1 MTKENLEENKKK
13 KNKFRKRIGFWYTIN
28 VVIILKKIL
37 IVEDD
42 ISIHN
47 VLKEILEAENYKTYH
62 AYSGTEAL
70 LLFEKEKYDLILL
83 DLMLPALSGE
93 EIIKQIKDT
102 PIIVLS
108 AKISSNDKVN
118 CLLSGANDYIT
129 KPFDRKELLARIKVQ
144 LRNTNNVVDAI
155 KYKELNLLSD
165 NHTLLVCDTKV
176 NLTKTEYA
184 IVKQLL
190 LNPTQV
196 ITKNKLLDLI
206 SMDTED
212 CDENSLRVHISNI
225 RKKIR
230 DYTEKEYI
238 ESIWGI
244 GFKIKE

>member
-1 MTKENLEENKKK
+1 MMFNRGEMMN
-13 KNKFRKRIGFWYTIN
+13 
-28 VVIILKKIL
+28 KIL

-47 VLKEILEAENYKTYH
+47 ILEELLKKEDYLTYN

-70 LLFEKEKYDLILL
+70 LLLEKESVDLILL
-83 DLMLPALSGE
+83 DLMLPAISGE
-93 EIIKQIKDT
+93 EIIEKIKDT

-108 AKISSNDKVN
+108 AKISSEDKVN
-118 CLLSGANDYIT
+118 CLMSGANDYIT
-129 KPFDRKELLARIKVQ
+129 KPFDSKELLARIEVQ
-144 LRNTNNVVDAI
+144 LRSKNKSSIMETL
-155 KYKELNLLSD
+155 KYKDLELLND
-165 NHTLLVCDTKV
+165 NHTSLICGNKV

-184 IVKQLL
+184 ILKHLL
-190 LNPTQV
+190 LNPHQV

-206 SMDTED
+206 STDTED

-244 GFKIKE
+244 GFKIKD

>member
-1 MTKENLEENKKK
+1 MEL
-13 KNKFRKRIGFWYTIN
+13 IN
-28 VVIILKKIL
+28 LKKIL

-42 ISIHN
+42 VSIHN
-47 VLKEILEAENYKTYH
+47 VIEELLKKEKYITYN
-62 AYSGTEAL
+62 AYSGTETL
-70 LLFEKEKYDLILL
+70 LLLEKEKYDLILL
-83 DLMLPALSGE
+83 DLMLPAISGE
-93 EIIKQIKDT
+93 EIIEKVKDT

-108 AKISSNDKVN
+108 AKVSSDDKVN

-129 KPFDRKELLARIKVQ
+129 KPFDGKELLARIEVQ
-144 LRNTNNVVDAI
+144 LRPKNECNIIETI
-155 KYKELNLLSD
+155 KYKDLELLNDS
-165 NHTLLVCDTKV
+165 HTLLINNKKV

-184 IVKQLL
+184 ILKHLL
-190 LNPTQV
+190 LNPHQV

-206 SMDTED
+206 SIDTED

-230 DYTEKEYI
+230 NYTEKEYI